1 MSKVFKS
8 HHNRD
13 FQTAMN
19 QYFNSVLL
27 DFDNVKEIHA
37 IVTAFEEKGSKEKSK
52 PKNNRNSQP

>member
-1 MSKVFKS
+1 MSEVFKS

-27 DFDNVKEIHA
+27 DFDNIKEIHA
-37 IVTAFEEKGSKEKSK
+37 IMTT
-52 PKNNRNSQP
+52 